1 CCCRCRPAHATRY
14 SPSCARGGK
23 PMAPDPPPLSPEDE
37 ALLERLAARVVEL
50 HMEVPAI
57 LALETAKPV
66 NVIASQ
72 ALIFFEPLIQ
82 SDFGFGGS
90 RRFTALI
97 ERRDVM
103 EPLLPRIE
111 QGSERARAR
120 RAEAKRAARG
130 APPADRRG

>member
-1 CCCRCRPAHATRY
+1 
-14 SPSCARGGK
+14 
-23 PMAPDPPPLSPEDE
+23 MAPELPPLSTEDE
-37 ALLERLAARVVEL
+37 ALLERLATRVVEL
-50 HMEVPAI
+50 RMEVPAI

-82 SDFGFGGS
+82 SVFGFAGY
-90 RRFTALI
+90 RRFTTLI

-103 EPLLPRIE
+103 ESLLTRIE

-120 RAEAKRAARG
+120 RAEAKRAARAARS
-130 APPADRRG
+130 APRGDRRG